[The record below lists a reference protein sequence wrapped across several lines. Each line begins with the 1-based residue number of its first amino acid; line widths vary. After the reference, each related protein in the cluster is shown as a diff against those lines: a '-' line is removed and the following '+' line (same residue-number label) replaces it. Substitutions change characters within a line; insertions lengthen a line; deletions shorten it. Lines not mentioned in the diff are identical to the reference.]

1 MRSAGGAS
9 ELHLQHLP
17 LILKIGKA
25 KSEDV
30 MADGSNRRA
39 HTSARKA
46 QKAGYPDAVS
56 KPVKDLGYTT
66 TADATKEEAK
76 MVRGL
81 REQGHELP
89 LNRERGKAYKKG
101 YP

>member
-46 QKAGYPDAVS
+46 QKGRIS
-56 KPVKDLGYTT
+56 G
-66 TADATKEEAK
+66 
-76 MVRGL
+76 RSI
-81 REQGHELP
+81 
-89 LNRERGKAYKKG
+89 
-101 YP
+101 